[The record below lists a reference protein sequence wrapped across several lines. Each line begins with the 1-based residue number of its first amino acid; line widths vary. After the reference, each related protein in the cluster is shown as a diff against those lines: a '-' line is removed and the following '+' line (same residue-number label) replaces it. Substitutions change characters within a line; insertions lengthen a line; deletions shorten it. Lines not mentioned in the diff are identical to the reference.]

1 MRQDGFDFNE
11 RPFVVVWEMT
21 QACDLACKH
30 CRASAQPLR
39 HADELDTREAERLI
53 DQIADMEAGVLVL
66 SGGDPMKREDVFH
79 LVRYGHERGVR
90 MAMTPSVTPLLTD
103 DAIHRLAREGLSQ
116 FAVSLDGSCA
126 RIHDEFRGFEGAYA
140 RTMEVIRVARE
151 AGLPV
156 QINTTV
162 CRSNLA
168 DLPAMADLLAR
179 LDIVLWS
186 VFFLVPVGRGQA
198 EQRIAPEEYEQ
209 VFELLWSLRQRVPF
223 KIKSTEAPHY
233 RRFVLQ
239 KLKAARARGEGSGFG
254 VQGSGEEDKETRGQG
269 DKGIQDLGGGGTE
282 GRRNST
288 SGPGPGYES
297 INLNDGRGFVFI
309 SHTGE
314 VFPSGF
320 LAVSVGNVRT
330 TSLAELYRNT
340 PLMRDLRNSNLLGGK
355 CGICE
360 FRNVCGGS
368 RARSWALTG
377 DPLAP
382 EPDCTYQPH

>member
-1 MRQDGFDFNE
+1 MAEPSAAAPRTGDDFNFDE

-30 CRASAQPLR
+30 CRASAQPMR
-39 HADELDTREAERLI
+39 HSDELSTEEARDLI
-53 DQIADMEAGVLVL
+53 DQVGALRAGVLVL
-66 SGGDPMKREDVFH
+66 SGGDPMKREDVYD

-103 DAIHRLAREGLSQ
+103 EAVRRLAASGLSQ
-116 FAVSLDGSCA
+116 FAVSLDGSSPG
-126 RIHDEFRGFEGAYA
+126 IHDDFRGLPGAFD
-140 RTMEVIRVARE
+140 RTLQVIRVGRAT
-151 AGLPV
+151 GMPI

-162 CRSNLA
+162 SRHNLA
-168 DLPAMADLLAR
+168 DLPALAELLSG

-198 EQRIAPEEYEQ
+198 DQRITPEEYEQ

-233 RRFVLQ
+233 RRFVLK
-239 KLKAARARGEGSGFG
+239 KLKEEKRASAAAPSGRP
-254 VQGSGEEDKETRGQG
+254 SAP
-269 DKGIQDLGGGGTE
+269 
-282 GRRNST
+282 GRS
-288 SGPGPGYES
+288 PGYES

-320 LAVSVGNVRT
+320 LAVGVGNVRQS
-330 TSLAELYRNT
+330 SLAALYQNA
-340 PLMRDLRNSNLLGGK
+340 PLMRDLRDSDLLGGK
-355 CGICE
+355 CGQCE

-382 EPDCTYQPH
+382 EPDCTYEPAQASRRPPNHGDTHDHH